1 MKNSMRGVLVLLGG
15 AFFPSAC
22 LSDDEFRAG
31 ADAAGEA
38 GSSTE
43 LAGAG
48 TRNAQSGGSSGHL
61 SSVGGAGR
69 GTGDNGD
76 AGPAADPADAS
87 GRGGSN
93 GSGVADGGRT
103 DNGGETGNGESPV
116 AGTGGQNPAAGGSGT
131 AGEPSNATGGVGF
144 SGGTGDGES
153 PVAGTGG
160 QNPAAG
166 GSGTAGE
173 PSNATGGVGF
183 SGGTGGVT
191 PGAGG
196 SAGDHGETELGGG
209 GSGGDGG
216 APGEE
221 LLGGHAG
228 TGVDADL
235 IGPTVVSVS
244 PPSNASGVA
253 HEVPLVVQFSEPM
266 NQDSVE
272 SALSISGGVS
282 EDLRLVWNAD
292 ATTLTVSPT
301 TGWAYASGTD
311 PDLSSAQTYT
321 VVLTT
326 ATSDLAGNEL
336 ATDWS
341 STFST
346 LRQITE
352 TLRPTTMLRYDSY
365 QRTAR
370 ECPTTESFDVGF
382 LVTSSATVHKRGLF
396 GFDGSILPSD
406 VAEIESVVLTVRQLG
421 STAGYY
427 STGTVEVE
435 ARGRESF
442 EVGDTVSQHE
452 TVELGTILDDAGD
465 GQESLDITQTV
476 LSYWPDEQ
484 FYQLSDNDNSP
495 DDADAVI
502 SCAINLSFQYLVP

>member
-103 DNGGETGNGESPV
+103 DNGGETGN
-116 AGTGGQNPAAGGSGT
+116 
-131 AGEPSNATGGVGF
+131 
-144 SGGTGDGES
+144 GES